1 MKNKKVIRLS
11 ENDLEKIVRRIINE
25 AEVDMYGKVCKKC
38 KKGKYRETSHMDD
51 LEGVLHCDKCGEE
64 TERYLNEATNT
75 FAAAALELVNIA
87 EPMVKGGGYV
97 DDMRSEEDLLL
108 KVYELAEIMGHGEDS
123 EMPLGD
129 FSDLSEAAVYLEDEM
144 YDGNHGS
151 IIEKEIH
158 DLLTQIYEIIG
169 YPDEEEF
176 DEEGFDE
183 EEFDDEY

>member
-11 ENDLEKIVRRIINE
+11 ENDLEKIVRRIIKENKFE
-25 AEVDMYGKVCKKC
+25 DYMAY
-38 KKGKYRETSHMDD
+38 
-51 LEGVLHCDKCGEE
+51 
-64 TERYLNEATNT
+64 
-75 FAAAALELVNIA
+75 
-87 EPMVKGGGYV
+87 P
-97 DDMRSEEDLLL
+97 SEEDLLL

-158 DLLTQIYEIIG
+158 DLLTQIYDFLFIS

-176 DEEGFDE
+176 DEEGFD
-183 EEFDDEY
+183 DEY